1 MIAADELTAVSNTID
16 FRYDD
21 GISFL
26 NWPIGQNVDP
36 AVWITLFL
44 ALVVTINMFPVKV
57 SSTYGRPGKEILI
70 FGTQVLWRT

>member
-1 MIAADELTAVSNTID
+1 MIAHRFAYAVIAAEEITAVSNTID

-26 NWPIGQNVDP
+26 SWPIGQNIDP

-44 ALVVTINMFPVKV
+44 TLVITINMFPVKV
-57 SSTYGRPGKEILI
+57 CFQLFI
-70 FGTQVLWRT
+70 FH